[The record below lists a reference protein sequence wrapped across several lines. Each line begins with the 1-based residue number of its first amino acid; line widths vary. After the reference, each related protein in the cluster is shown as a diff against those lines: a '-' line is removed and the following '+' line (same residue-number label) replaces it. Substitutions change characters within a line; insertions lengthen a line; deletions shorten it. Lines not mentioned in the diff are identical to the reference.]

1 MFTRISKRSQYLVG
15 LVSLP
20 LAACG
25 SGKPD
30 AGDTAS
36 RRDDAA
42 VMHVPCA
49 KGAAALSPDCTIE
62 QARGADG
69 VILTLRHADGGF
81 RRLRVSPDGRGV
93 VAADGAERA
102 QVTAS
107 TPGSID
113 VALGTDRYRLPVTV
127 QPGANGS

>member
-1 MFTRISKRSQYLVG
+1 MSTRISKRSQYLVG

-49 KGAAALSPDCTIE
+49 KGAAALALDCKIE
-62 QARGADG
+62 QARGPDG

-102 QVTAS
+102 RVTTS
-107 TPGSID
+107 TPGGID
-113 VALGTDRYRLPVTV
+113 VALGTDRYRLPTTV